1 MAIARLSVKV
11 GRKGKGAHHAA
22 YIAREG
28 KYQNRLEKGE
38 RLESTDHGNMP
49 AWAKGHPQQFW
60 LAADAFERQ
69 NGTAYREMEIALPRE
84 LSPAQREG
92 LIRDW
97 VKQEL
102 GERHAYQWAIHVPI
116 AVDGGEQPHCHLM
129 FSERIDD
136 GIARDPE
143 QYFKRFN
150 RKAPEKGGSQ
160 KANTGLDPKT
170 RKEQLVALRER
181 WEKACNHHLA
191 LAQCPERIDM
201 RSYAKQ
207 GLDRVPEK
215 KMLPSAWRRPT
226 ERNAIMEYRHIRREQ
241 INSQQIVQLMEKQDK
256 IEYSPEITR
265 GRVYFQCEYEIFN
278 GLRQFKQNYQA
289 DKLEKEQKK
298 QQLLEAQQR
307 QEEQVKLQARLRAEH
322 ERQEKLRAEQEKKSQ
337 KRQRH
342 SPERGFSW

>member
-11 GRKGKGAHHAA
+11 GRKGKGAQHAA

-28 KYQNRLEKGE
+28 KYENRLEKGE
-38 RLESTDHGNMP
+38 RLESTDNGNMP
-49 AWAKGHPQQFW
+49 AWAKDNPQQFW

-84 LSPAQREG
+84 LNPEQREG

-102 GERHAYQWAIHVPI
+102 GERHAYQWAIHVPT
-116 AVDGGEQPHCHLM
+116 AADGGEQPHCHLM

-136 GIARDPE
+136 GITRDPE

-160 KANTGLDPKT
+160 KANTGLNPKT

-181 WEKACNHHLA
+181 WEKNCNHHLA
-191 LAQCPERIDM
+191 LAHRPERIDM

-207 GLDRVPEK
+207 GLDLVPEK
-215 KMLPSAWRRPT
+215 KMLPSEWRRPK
-226 ERNAIMEYRHIRREQ
+226 ERNAIMEYRHIRRDQ

-265 GRVYFQCEYEIFN
+265 DMLHFQCKYEIFN
-278 GLRQFKQNYQA
+278 GMRQFKENYQQ
-289 DKLEKEQKK
+289 DKLRQAQEEQKRLEEQKQLEERARLLNK
-298 QQLLEAQQR
+298 QQLELEQQVR
-307 QEEQVKLQARLRAEH
+307 Q
-322 ERQEKLRAEQEKKSQ
+322 RAEQEKKPQ
-337 KRQRH
+337 QRQRH
-342 SPERGFSW
+342 SPGRGFSR